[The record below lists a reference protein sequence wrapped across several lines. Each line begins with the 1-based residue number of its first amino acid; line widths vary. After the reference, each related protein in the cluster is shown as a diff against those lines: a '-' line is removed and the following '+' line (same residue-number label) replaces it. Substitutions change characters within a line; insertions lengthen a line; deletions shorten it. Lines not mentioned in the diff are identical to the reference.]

1 MLALPDRLT
10 AAQPRAPARS
20 TASLG
25 SQVDRYLFG
34 LSRKAQFTGAAAIAK
49 HGTTLF
55 SKGYGMADRAHHVA
69 NRPDTIYPMAGVSH
83 SFSILAIM
91 QLLQRGRV
99 KPGDAICEYI
109 AGCPAGWRHL
119 TIQSLEN
126 GRAGLPDVDW
136 GSATSLT
143 QAFATC
149 KASALGLGPGEQA
162 HFGNC
167 GTYIRA
173 AIILRV
179 TGKPWATFLQE
190 NIWHPA
196 GMAHTG
202 RLTDALKP
210 PKRAAAYSG
219 GGPGDDGGY
228 NNNYAAYSTVL
239 DVERYDRALFGGQL
253 LGSAWLRTMMTP
265 QALVEPPDPTDPKT
279 MPAARNLHYGYFW
292 RIGSLFAHRL
302 VFSADHA
309 GSFQVINLH
318 FPDTG
323 VDIVVV
329 SNDDTN
335 QIGRITQEVAR
346 LTLHAR

>member
-25 SQVDRYLFG
+25 SQVDSYLVG
-34 LSRKAQFTGAAAIAK
+34 LSKKAQFNGAVAIAK
-49 HGTTLF
+49 HGTDLF

-69 NRPDTIYPMAGVSH
+69 NRPATIYPMAGVSY
-83 SFSILAIM
+83 SFSVLAII

-99 KPGDAICEYI
+99 KLGDAICKYI
-109 AGCPAGWRHL
+109 AGCPASWGHV

-126 GRAGLPDVDW
+126 GRAGLPGVEW

-149 KASALGLGPGEQA
+149 KATAPGLDPGTQA

-167 GTYIRA
+167 GTYMRA
-173 AIILRV
+173 AIIQRV
-179 TGKPWATFLQE
+179 TGKAWAMFLQD
-190 NIWHPA
+190 NVWHPA

-219 GGPGDDGGY
+219 SGSGNDGGY
-228 NNNYAAYSTVL
+228 SNTYAAYSTVP
-239 DVERYDRALFGGQL
+239 DVERYDRALFGGKL
-253 LGSAWLRTMMTP
+253 LGSTWLRTMMTP
-265 QALVEPPDPTDPKT
+265 QAVVESPDPTDAKT

-292 RIGSLFAHRL
+292 RIGNLFGHR
-302 VFSADHA
+302 VAFSADDA